1 MALIQESHIVAA
13 SNTDILAAPS
23 RLSSI
28 PRGGILTLEWSVN
41 ASNATNYF
49 EITCQ
54 TPEGDVPYENVQ
66 VPFNAYDNSNDVNH
80 SDSRL
85 RYQFT
90 ASQGGHFLLSAV
102 ETGSARLYLLASLVF

>member
-1 MALIQESHIVAA
+1 MALIQETHIISA

-28 PRGGILTLEWSVN
+28 PRGGILTLEWSAN

-49 EITCQ
+49 SITCQ
-54 TPEGDVPYENVQ
+54 TPEGDVPYEDVQ
-66 VPFNAYDNSNDVNH
+66 VPYNAYNTSNDIMH
-80 SDSRL
+80 TDSRL

-102 ETGSARLYLLASLVF
+102 ETGAARLYLMASLVF